1 MNAASDLLN
10 RMALA
15 RDASSATRYAIL
27 QTMLEDPERTLAE
40 SFEQLAQR
48 SSSSVPTIMR
58 TCRDL
63 GFTGLREFKL
73 ALAQALAL
81 GGSPLHRL
89 VSLQDTTDEVVR
101 KIVRS
106 ASASVLS
113 VRSQLDG
120 QILDATAD
128 TLAAAPHIDIYGAG
142 STSWFM
148 ANDLQARLFRLGLSV
163 NAWADYHMQ
172 QTAAGAQGSDSVVVA
187 FSHVGAMPT
196 LLDSV
201 DIARAQGA
209 RVVAITR
216 ANSPLASRADFLL
229 AIDVP
234 DDAVMRVG
242 IDAYLAHLTIIE
254 ILCVLVAQRLGE
266 PAVQRLQ
273 NVRRALQ
280 RHGVD
285 GQQQAHLLPEWASR
299 DASEASEP

>member
-1 MNAASDLLN
+1 MNTALSLLK

-15 RDASSATRYAIL
+15 REQASATRRAIL

-48 SSSSVPTIMR
+48 SGSSVPTIMR

-73 ALAQALAL
+73 ALAQELAL
-81 GGSPLHRL
+81 TGSPLHRL
-89 VSLQDTTDEVVR
+89 VSLQDTTDEVVS

-106 ASASVLS
+106 ASTSVLN
-113 VRSQLDG
+113 VRAQLDR
-120 QILDATAD
+120 QVLDTAAAALAT
-128 TLAAAPHIDIYGAG
+128 APHIDIYGTG
-142 STSWFM
+142 TTSWFM

-172 QTAAGAQGSDSVVVA
+172 QMAAGAHEPGSVVVV
-187 FSHVGAMPT
+187 FSHVGGMPT

-201 DIARAQGA
+201 DVARAQGA
-209 RVVAITR
+209 RMLAITR
-216 ANSPLASRADFLL
+216 PGSPLAARADLLL

-234 DDAVMRVG
+234 EDAVMRVG

-254 ILCVLVAQRLGE
+254 ILCVLVAQRLGQ
-266 PAVQRLQ
+266 PAVKRLQ
-273 NVRRALQ
+273 NVRSALQ
-280 RHGVD
+280 RHGID
-285 GQQQAHLLPEWASR
+285 IQNHPLPKWVVR
-299 DASEASEP
+299 DSDEP